1 MSVSTDIS
9 DDIVT
14 AIDAGS
20 YAIEKVE
27 TFAAERIQVIDPEMI
42 ETDKLLVMVAPR
54 AIDISMLNRNALLN
68 LYTFQIAVIK
78 RIDTSENT
86 DFDLY
91 MTFIEEL
98 GDTLTRLASTSQS
111 AASWMGLT
119 LPVSYSPVQL
129 REHNLFFSVIETQY
143 RMGR

>member
-54 AIDISMLNRNALLN
+54 AIDISWLNRNAVLN
-68 LYTFQIAVIK
+68 LYTFVISLHVGDDHVPVL
-78 RIDTSENT
+78 RNT
-86 DFDLY
+86 L
-91 MTFIEEL
+91 
-98 GDTLTRLASTSQS
+98 QS
-111 AASWMGLT
+111 FPKIKPMIF
-119 LPVSYSPVQL
+119 SP
-129 REHNLFFSVIETQY
+129 I
-143 RMGR
+143 